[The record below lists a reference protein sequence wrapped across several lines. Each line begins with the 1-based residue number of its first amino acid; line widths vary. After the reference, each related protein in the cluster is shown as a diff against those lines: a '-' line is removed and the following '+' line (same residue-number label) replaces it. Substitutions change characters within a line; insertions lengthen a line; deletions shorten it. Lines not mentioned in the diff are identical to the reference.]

1 MKNKLHK
8 VLILSCLA
16 WNTVPAQEKVK
27 EASTETILVT
37 ATKTLTE
44 AREIGKSFTVITR
57 KEIERSNHRD
67 IVDVLRRV
75 AGINIAKNGP
85 HGSSAIIIRGN
96 ESYYTKVL
104 LNGIALSDASGTQSS
119 YTTLVNSLNLD
130 NVERIEV
137 IKGPQSTLY
146 GSDAIGGVIN
156 IITKK
161 GKGELFGGSLRQE
174 FGKDKFR
181 KSSLTLNGAEKGFSY
196 SLSLSQESQDA
207 ISATNEGANNI
218 FVNDDDFYRSTNG
231 TMNLS
236 YQVNDYLKFGLAGH
250 YSKADIEFDDSFLP
264 SSENYLQNSTIRPSV
279 SLMNL
284 LDNRLDIEFSYSHTD
299 TRRTGDYD
307 FFSQTR
313 SYEMFNT
320 LELTDWNLLNFGVEI
335 KKETSYSSTSPNVRS
350 TRYNEFYVQDQFN
363 FDERYFLAIG
373 GRYSDHSSFGSHI
386 TYQIAPAIYLEETGT
401 KLHASFG
408 TAYRAPS
415 HYELFEPATVYGLT
429 LFTGGDPNFKP
440 ETSEAFDIGFDQELL
455 EGKLKF
461 GITYFY
467 VESKDKI
474 AYVTTDPITSSGGYE
489 QIGFARSSGVESYVQ
504 YQFTEDFFGKLVYTR
519 THTEYELPAGDFR
532 AARVPKDAVS
542 LLLNWQ
548 AHEKLN
554 IDLECSFIGNR
565 FSDTNNNNALD
576 SYTLVDLSAT
586 YDVSENFKI
595 FAKVS
600 NLFNEK
606 YQLVEGYNTYG
617 RALYGGLEFKF

>member
-1 MKNKLHK
+1 MKTKLHK

-16 WNTVPAQEKVK
+16 WNIVPAQEKVK

-119 YTTLVNSLNLD
+119 YTTLVNGLNLD

-196 SLSLSQESQDA
+196 SLSLSQEGQDA
-207 ISATNEGANNI
+207 ISATNEGANNS
-218 FVNDDDFYRSTNG
+218 FVKDDDFYRSTNG

-250 YSKADIEFDDSFLP
+250 YSKADVEFDRGSP
-264 SSENYLQNSTIRPSV
+264 SSEIYLQNSTIRPSV

-284 LDNRLDIEFSYSHTD
+284 LDNRLDIEFSYSHAD
-299 TRRTGDYD
+299 TRRTGDSGD

-320 LELTDWNLLNFGVEI
+320 LELADWNLLNFGV
-335 KKETSYSSTSPNVRS
+335 
-350 TRYNEFYVQDQFN
+350 
-363 FDERYFLAIG
+363 
-373 GRYSDHSSFGSHI
+373 
-386 TYQIAPAIYLEETGT
+386 
-401 KLHASFG
+401 
-408 TAYRAPS
+408 
-415 HYELFEPATVYGLT
+415 
-429 LFTGGDPNFKP
+429 
-440 ETSEAFDIGFDQELL
+440 
-455 EGKLKF
+455 
-461 GITYFY
+461 
-467 VESKDKI
+467 
-474 AYVTTDPITSSGGYE
+474 
-489 QIGFARSSGVESYVQ
+489 
-504 YQFTEDFFGKLVYTR
+504 
-519 THTEYELPAGDFR
+519 
-532 AARVPKDAVS
+532 
-542 LLLNWQ
+542 
-548 AHEKLN
+548 
-554 IDLECSFIGNR
+554 
-565 FSDTNNNNALD
+565 
-576 SYTLVDLSAT
+576 
-586 YDVSENFKI
+586 
-595 FAKVS
+595 
-600 NLFNEK
+600 
-606 YQLVEGYNTYG
+606 
-617 RALYGGLEFKF
+617 